1 MKNNCWSAA
10 NLQIPNNG
18 TLKKKQKKKKIARPV
33 VHCMKTS

>member
-18 TLKKKQKKKKIARPV
+18 TKKKKKKKKIARPV
-33 VHCMKTS
+33 VHCMKN